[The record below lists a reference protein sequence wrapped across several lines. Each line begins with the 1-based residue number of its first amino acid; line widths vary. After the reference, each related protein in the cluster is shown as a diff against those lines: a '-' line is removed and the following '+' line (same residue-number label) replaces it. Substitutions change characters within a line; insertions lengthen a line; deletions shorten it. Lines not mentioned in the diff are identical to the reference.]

1 MKNSIINQKQERLKN
16 TKLVFDQSL
25 DTKEKLVSEFIKTIS
40 DIEFK
45 SCDEIENTLQ
55 TIVYKTRGLIH
66 KNSR

>member
-1 MKNSIINQKQERLKN
+1 MKNPIINQKQERLEN
-16 TKLVFDQSL
+16 TKLVSDPSL

-55 TIVYKTRGLIH
+55 IIVYKTRGLIH